1 MDETDETMEEVGHR
15 ERVGMAWEEY
25 LQQAWETYEKV
36 RSQAWDEY
44 LEKTRPDREVYEA
57 IKKEAL
63 DTYHRIEMAV
73 HKLPFDER
81 FQ

>member
-25 LQQAWETYEKV
+25 LQ
-36 RSQAWDEY
+36 QAWDEY